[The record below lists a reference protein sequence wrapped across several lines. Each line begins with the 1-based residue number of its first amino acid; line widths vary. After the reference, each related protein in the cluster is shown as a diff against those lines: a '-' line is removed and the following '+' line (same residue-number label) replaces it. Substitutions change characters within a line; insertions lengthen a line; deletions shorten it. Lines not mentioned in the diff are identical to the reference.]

1 MLKSFLLK
9 AIPIIFIIS
18 CSKEP
23 EKVEVNIDEIVEKNG
38 QFYAKDTN
46 ELFTGITKAYFQNG
60 SLKYKDTYING
71 MITYLN
77 EYYENGQIKS
87 KYSYKDGNLNGLY
100 IEFFNNGQIESFGI
114 KKDGLDDLITLKG
127 SISGLTESITCSI
140 NGKEENLAVCINL
153 IFYKGTCLEEL
164 LTNEGSMIS
173 CPEEE
178 FINSFNANLNEF
190 IEDSENFLEEILE
203 LTSWIY

>member
-1 MLKSFLLK
+1 MLKSFLL

-46 ELFTGITKAYFQNG
+46 ELFTGITTVYFQNG

-71 MITYLN
+71 MIAYLN

-87 KYSYKDGNLNGLY
+87 KYSYKDGNLNGFY
-100 IEFFNNGQIESFGI
+100 IELYNNGQLQSFGI
-114 KKDGLDDLITLKG
+114 KKDGLDDLITVKG
-127 SISGLTESITCSI
+127 SISGLYESIACSI

-178 FINSFNANLNEF
+178 FINSFDANIKEFNE
-190 IEDSENFLEEILE
+190 DRDNFLEEIIE

>member
-1 MLKSFLLK
+1 MIKQFLLM

-23 EKVEVNIDEIVEKNG
+23 EKAEVNIDEIIEKNG

-46 ELFTGITKAYFQNG
+46 ELFTGITKVYFQNG
-60 SLKYKDTYING
+60 SLKYKDTYTNG

-100 IEFFNNGQIESFGI
+100 VEFFENGQSESFGI
-114 KKDGLDDLITLKG
+114 KKDGLDDLITVKG
-127 SISGLTESITCSI
+127 SISGLAESIKCSI

-153 IFYKGTCLEEL
+153 ILYKGTCFEEL
-164 LTNEGSMIS
+164 LENQGSIVS

-178 FINSFNANLNEF
+178 YMNSFGVNLNEF
-190 IEDSENFLEEILE
+190 IEDGEVFLEDISE
-203 LTSWIY
+203 LTSWID